1 MCIGR
6 MTETDP
12 QSLQASAID
21 PQLLQAYLATEYTV
35 LGQRPFRLYIDTF
48 SPELLALYHTH
59 GVRCAT
65 FISASNPF
73 SQRLNDTENVKRQQE
88 FKQTLAGQ
96 GFLSI
101 DGFGQ
106 HPEPADGWPGE
117 HSFLVPGLSLS
128 DARHFARLCEQN
140 AFLWAGGDAVVRLV
154 LVR

>member
-1 MCIGR
+1 MGR
-6 MTETDP
+6 MTEIDP
-12 QSLQASAID
+12 QSLPASAIA

-35 LGQRPFRLYIDTF
+35 LGQQPFRLRIDTF
-48 SPELLALYHTH
+48 SPELLAVYHTH
-59 GVRCAT
+59 GVHCAA

-73 SQRLNDTENVKRQQE
+73 SQRLDDTENAKRQRE

-96 GFLSI
+96 GFLCI

-128 DARHFARLCEQN
+128 DACHFARLYGQN
-140 AFLWAGGDAVVRLV
+140 AFLWADARAVAQLV